1 LKISLSHSATIE
13 AADQISFFFAETRQ
27 IRLKGAKMNK
37 KNKKTIAVVF
47 GGCSTEYEVSLKS
60 ACSVIEHLDLEKYQ
74 IILLGITRHG
84 EWLKY
89 DGEINEILNDT
100 WSSHKSCVPAVI
112 SPDRTTRGL
121 LVMNGGIPEKLPV
134 DVVFPVLHGKNGEDG
149 TMQGLLELA
158 GIPFAGCGTLSSA
171 LCMDKDIA
179 HRLAAL
185 EGIKI
190 TCTAILNLPSYHYD
204 TDPNSEFDEILKAET
219 TGMRYPLF
227 VKPANAGSSF
237 GITKVEVAEDLETAV
252 RAAAYHDSKILVE
265 EAVTGFE
272 VGCAVLGNEVLTIG
286 DLDEIELTG
295 GFFNFKEKYTLETSK
310 IHLPARIDEDTTR
323 RIKESAAVVYKAL
336 GCRGFARVDFFLTPD
351 REIYFNEVNTIP
363 GFTDHSRYPSML
375 KNIGISFGQ
384 LLDELIRLAVKG

>member
-1 LKISLSHSATIE
+1 
-13 AADQISFFFAETRQ
+13 
-27 IRLKGAKMNK
+27 MNK
-37 KNKKTIAVVF
+37 KNKKTVAVLF

-60 ACSVIEHLDLEKYQ
+60 ACSVIEHLDPEKYQ

-89 DGEINEILNDT
+89 DGELNEILNDT
-100 WSSHKSCVPAVI
+100 WSSHQSCMPAVI

-149 TMQGLLELA
+149 TIQGLLELA

-190 TCTAILNLPSYHYD
+190 TRTAILNLPFYPYD
-204 TDPNSEFDEILKAET
+204 SDPSSEFDEILKTET
-219 TGMRYPLF
+219 AGMRYPLF

-237 GITKVEVAEDLETAV
+237 GITKVEVPEDLKTAV

-265 EAVTGFE
+265 EAVNGFE
-272 VGCAVLGNEVLTIG
+272 VGCAVLGNDVLTIG
-286 DLDEIELTG
+286 DLDEIELSG

-323 RIKESAAVVYKAL
+323 KIKESAAVVYNAL
-336 GCRGFARVDFFLTPD
+336 GCRGFARADFFLTPD

-375 KNIGISFGQ
+375 KNIGISFEQ